1 MNSSQCWD
9 VEATRHLFDRFSA
22 TELESLTPVGYTC
35 GEYLFRWINWKE
47 HRFAQQDT
55 SNFTVLELPL
65 SGVDTIWQ
73 VALRT
78 RDADVGQRAAGFLTQ
93 VRVRAGVGLT
103 LNPTLTLTLTL
114 TLSYP

>member
-1 MNSSQCWD
+1 MPGPGPN
-9 VEATRHLFDRFSA
+9 
-22 TELESLTPVGYTC
+22 
-35 GEYLFRWINWKE
+35 
-47 HRFAQQDT
+47 QDT

-93 VRVRAGVGLT
+93 VRVRVRVGVGLT

>member
-1 MNSSQCWD
+1 M
-9 VEATRHLFDRFSA
+9 
-22 TELESLTPVGYTC
+22 
-35 GEYLFRWINWKE
+35 
-47 HRFAQQDT
+47 

-93 VRVRAGVGLT
+93 LYHSLKPEHGAEQQQAR
-103 LNPTLTLTLTL
+103 
-114 TLSYP
+114 